1 MKRMRPPF
9 QTVKTSKRLSHLSR
23 LPKAIYPMRILGM
36 LMAAIAIA
44 SVLIEMK
51 AGLARWFWLLLSC
64 IIWPHLAYF
73 LTRIRPNPFKT
84 EKFNLMMDSVIAG
97 SWVPLMGFNLLPS
110 VLLILLNVTDKVNT
124 AIKGIWWKALVV
136 SLVTIIMVAW
146 LYKGPYQPQTSHF
159 VILGCLPL
167 IIIHFTVVSF
177 NAHRLIHRVQTQNRL
192 LNKLS
197 QQDDLTLLF
206 NRRTW
211 QQKTQSL
218 LDTHNFREDKPLTLM
233 LIDVDQF
240 KSINDKFGHAV
251 GDDVLI
257 NVAQIILSQCPD
269 DAIIGRLGGD
279 EFIVVIPEG
288 LQNAK
293 QFAQN
298 INAAVNNLDTIITDL
313 QCSVSIG
320 LATLTKGEQDIRSWF
335 EAADK
340 ALYKAKKAGRNTL
353 IGYEN

>member
-1 MKRMRPPF
+1 
-9 QTVKTSKRLSHLSR
+9 
-23 LPKAIYPMRILGM
+23 
-36 LMAAIAIA
+36 
-44 SVLIEMK
+44 
-51 AGLARWFWLLLSC
+51 
-64 IIWPHLAYF
+64 
-73 LTRIRPNPFKT
+73 
-84 EKFNLMMDSVIAG
+84 
-97 SWVPLMGFNLLPS
+97 
-110 VLLILLNVTDKVNT
+110 
-124 AIKGIWWKALVV
+124 
-136 SLVTIIMVAW
+136 
-146 LYKGPYQPQTSHF
+146 
-159 VILGCLPL
+159 
-167 IIIHFTVVSF
+167 
-177 NAHRLIHRVQTQNRL
+177 
-192 LNKLS
+192 
-197 QQDDLTLLF
+197 
-206 NRRTW
+206 
-211 QQKTQSL
+211 
-218 LDTHNFREDKPLTLM
+218 M

-340 ALYKAKKAGRNTL
+340 ALYKAKKSRSQHVDRIRKLSQYNRIQIVQAVVLLHQPLSG
-353 IGYEN
+353 